1 MPTQCRRRCESCAAM
16 SDRLRVAHYL
26 NQFFAGLGGE
36 EAANTPPQVSAE
48 PLGAGRALVALLGDE
63 GLVVSTFVCGDD
75 FFNEQAEEA
84 HEAVRGWLE
93 DTRPDLVV
101 AGPAFAAGRYGVAC
115 SHVCRIA
122 EELGQIA
129 VTGLHPE
136 NPGRLV
142 YVRAYAVPAPRTAV
156 GMKDTVEAMVRLGRR
171 LGQGAELGP
180 AELDGYLPRSVRRP
194 GYRDKPG
201 AERAVEMLVA
211 KLSGWPFRTEMP
223 VEGYDVV
230 VPAPPVADPAQI
242 RIGLVTSGAIVPKGN
257 PDRLR
262 RASESRW
269 SRYPIAGLQTLS
281 PDDYE
286 CVHGGFFNLIACEN
300 PNLVLPLDAVRA
312 LEREGAIGSVADFY
326 CCTTGNDQR
335 LADCARNG
343 REIASALAEAGVE
356 AVILVAT

>member
-1 MPTQCRRRCESCAAM
+1 M
-16 SDRLRVAHYL
+16 LRVAHYL
-26 NQFFAGLGGE
+26 NQFFAGIGGE
-36 EAANTPPQVSAE
+36 EAADTSPQVRPD
-48 PLGAGRALVALLGDE
+48 PLGPGRALAALLGED
-63 GLVVSTFVCGDD
+63 GAVVSTLVCGDD
-75 FFNEQAEEA
+75 FFNEHPDGA
-84 HEAVRGWLE
+84 HAAVREWLAE
-93 DTRPDLVV
+93 TRPDLVV

-122 EELGQIA
+122 EEGGVPA

-142 YVRAYAVPAPRTAV
+142 HARAYAVPAPRTAA
-156 GMKDTVEAMVRLGRR
+156 GMKATLEAMVALGRK
-171 LGQGAELGP
+171 LAAGSELGP
-180 AELDGYLPRSVRRP
+180 AETDGYLPRNVRRP
-194 GYRDKPG
+194 GYREKPG

-211 KLSGWPFRTEMP
+211 KLSGEPFRTELP
-223 VEGYDVV
+223 VEAYDAVP
-230 VPAPPVADPAQI
+230 PAPPVADPARA

-257 PDRLR
+257 PDRLK

-269 SRYPIAGLQTLS
+269 SRYPLDGLEELTA
-281 PDDYE
+281 DDHE
-286 CVHGGFFNLIACEN
+286 CVHGGFFNMIACEN

-312 LEREGAIGSVADFY
+312 LEHEGAIGSVAEFY

-356 AVILVAT
+356 AAILVAT